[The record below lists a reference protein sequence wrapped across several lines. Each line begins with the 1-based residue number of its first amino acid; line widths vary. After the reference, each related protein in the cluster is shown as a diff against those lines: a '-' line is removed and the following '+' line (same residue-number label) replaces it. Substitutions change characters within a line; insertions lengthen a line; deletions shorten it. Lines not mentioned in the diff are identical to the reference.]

1 MRGEAEQRVGSSDL
15 CSSSVCSKASG
26 TAPNTSRQPVGTLR
40 PPLGRCRARIL
51 SSNPPG
57 CGGRAQ
63 GCRFEPQ
70 ANAAS
75 HLLIRP
81 PSSAWKS
88 VWPVLLC
95 MMGSF
100 LPLSHA
106 THDCFVLF
114 YVLLLTL
121 SFQPLFLLCTDIIGT
136 LRPDEKAIMTYV
148 SCYYHAFSG
157 AQKVRL
163 YC

>member
-1 MRGEAEQRVGSSDL
+1 MHDG
-15 CSSSVCSKASG
+15 
-26 TAPNTSRQPVGTLR
+26 N
-40 PPLGRCRARIL
+40 
-51 SSNPPG
+51 
-57 CGGRAQ
+57 
-63 GCRFEPQ
+63 
-70 ANAAS
+70 
-75 HLLIRP
+75 
-81 PSSAWKS
+81 
-88 VWPVLLC
+88 
-95 MMGSF
+95 F

-163 YC
+163 YR